1 MKFVNNVLEVKSL
14 AVIDIITTFSLT
26 EISSIIK
33 AVFDSEI
40 ISTVLSVISTT
51 SALSSSEY
59 NLIFGVPV
67 NETPFPDYIKMG
79 IRTVAYVTKGTVI
92 SNGSGTYTS
101 PYKLK

>member
-33 AVFDSEI
+33 AVFDWEI

-67 NETPFPDYIKMG
+67 NET
-79 IRTVAYVTKGTVI
+79 A
-92 SNGSGTYTS
+92 
-101 PYKLK
+101 LL